1 MLHAAFWSRCRI
13 WRLRLHQ
20 RPLVAKSAFR
30 VLATANQS
38 NRISGCFFLFLLT
51 LCFFLLHL
59 TTPFL
64 QLDKRS
70 TFAVTPWA
78 RLRRVV
84 LGCIYNHKL
93 LRQPSA
99 KPDADAGCY
108 SLGSES
114 GWSPRPWPVGE
125 YLSFQGISSH
135 FFQSGDHTRN
145 AATLFYNTGRSPW
158 PWLIETMS
166 VACGWTQLRNSP

>member
-20 RPLVAKSAFR
+20 RPSVAKSAFR
-30 VLATANQS
+30 VLATANRS

-99 KPDADAGCY
+99 KPDTDAGCY
-108 SLGSES
+108 SFGNRDFYFSIKTSLHCI
-114 GWSPRPWPVGE
+114 PVRTRRNKQSIPS
-125 YLSFQGISSH
+125 LMSSC
-135 FFQSGDHTRN
+135 
-145 AATLFYNTGRSPW
+145 TGRRFRFVEYRFSI
-158 PWLIETMS
+158 LCCNS
-166 VACGWTQLRNSP
+166 VL